1 VPKRPWILLALA
13 IPSLARPAAYDVE
26 ARTEAQLYTLAA
38 RSPGSGRAV
47 ERRRLVEVLDLA
59 GFELVPG
66 EDAGLTLQLRLDADF
81 AVADREEAGLD
92 GVRRGRLQLL
102 AGRLHWKGLL
112 GGRLDLE
119 AGRITAADPIS
130 FHRFDG
136 GSATLRPWRWLAVGA
151 FGGWRVTGTSWLGAA
166 AFSPDGVREDD
177 RRRLAAGTVASPC
190 PGDPSRLCADPT
202 LDDLAPT
209 FGLRL
214 ALPRLPG
221 APTSGAEVEYRRTL
235 RAGQVIEERL
245 SGGARWRRGG
255 WGADAGAEWDLFVRR
270 LTALRAGV
278 RAEPLG
284 WLALALEGLHAHPT
298 FSADAIWSFF
308 ATAPSQEGRLR
319 ADAAPAGWPVRL
331 WLAGGVRRYGE
342 APLEVPVA
350 LPSSAGWEPF
360 GAAGVAGALGAAEL
374 AADGSLRGGPEGTL
388 FLAAAAARLR
398 AAGWIGI
405 EGRASFAHV
414 EDRVVRKN
422 GGDFPSLGLL
432 LSGRLERRAQLAFL
446 VEGSAPRWER
456 TDLRAFA
463 SLTLGADW
471 DTRLPR

>member
-1 VPKRPWILLALA
+1 VSRRPWILLALA
-13 IPSLARPAAYDVE
+13 VPALARPAAYDVE
-26 ARTEAQLYTLAA
+26 ARTEAQLDALAA
-38 RSPGSGRAV
+38 RSPASGRTV

-66 EDAGLTLQLRLDADF
+66 EDAGLSLRLRLDADF
-81 AVADREEAGLD
+81 AVTDREEAGLD

-112 GGRLDLE
+112 GGRVDLE

-136 GSATLRPWRWLAVGA
+136 GRATLRPWPWLALGA
-151 FGGWRVTGTSWLGAA
+151 FGGWRVTGTSWLGAP
-166 AFSPDGVREDD
+166 AFAPDGVRESD
-177 RRRLAAGTVASPC
+177 RRRLAEGTPAYPC
-190 PGDPSRLCADPT
+190 AGDPSRLCADPT

-214 ALPRLPG
+214 ALLRLPG
-221 APTSGAEVEYRRTL
+221 SPTSGAEVEVRRTL
-235 RAGQVIEERL
+235 RAGQTIEERL
-245 SGGARWRRGG
+245 AGGARWRRGG

-270 LTALRAGV
+270 LTALRAGL
-278 RAEPLG
+278 RAQPLA
-284 WLALALEGLHAHPT
+284 WLSLALEGLHAHPT
-298 FSADAIWSFF
+298 FSADAIWNLF
-308 ATAPSQEGRLR
+308 ATAPSDEARLR

-331 WLAGGVRRYGE
+331 WLAGGLRRYRA

-360 GAAGVAGALGAAEL
+360 GAAGLAGAAGPAEV
-374 AADGSLRGGPEGTL
+374 AADGTLRGGPEGTL
-388 FLAAAAARLR
+388 LLADATARLR

-405 EGRASFAHV
+405 EGRASFARV
-414 EDRVVRKN
+414 EDRVAPKN

-432 LSGRLERRAQLAFL
+432 LSGRLERRAQLALL
-446 VEGSAPRWER
+446 VEGSSPRWAR
-456 TDLRAFA
+456 TDLRAMAF
-463 SLTLGADW
+463 LTLGADW